1 MDALDDTR
9 VFQVRNVLLVTF
21 ALLGMSIMWGN
32 VIGLAGALSIFVHLL
47 LVVNAGALVYFIKVT
62 GFDSLMNT
70 PLAMI
75 LIGVMA
81 VASIARFIYAMSY
94 GD

>member
-1 MDALDDTR
+1 MNDAR
-9 VFQVRNVLLVTF
+9 IFQIRNALMVSFAVLGLLV
-21 ALLGMSIMWGN
+21 MWGN
-32 VIGLAGALSIFVHLL
+32 VVGVTGALSVLVHLL
-47 LVVNAGALVYFIKVT
+47 LLVNVGGLVYFIRIT
-62 GFDSLMNT
+62 GVDTLMTT

-75 LIGVMA
+75 LIGLMA